1 MMSDRSP
8 NLSPGS
14 GPTLCGHTR
23 VLRGRGGD
31 ARDFR
36 RALPAGEVERSRQLR
51 LGLLARPDQY
61 TYLRTKEIAT
71 SPRTTADLLGR
82 LRDWG
87 LEVLGCGT
95 VTPPWFSYYIDG
107 CVQEI
112 HADVP
117 HGPWAYVFSLTR
129 WEERG
134 FTGGETLMLR
144 PEALDF
150 WRGFDPKRAL
160 EAGDVFDVIPASFN
174 QLTVFDARVPHG
186 VRAIRGTQDPL
197 DSRVVLHGWFEYP
210 ELTLSEALQSQ
221 KSRAALQL
229 VLRHLGSRL
238 QEIDSVTGLLTVR
251 VEVDGDGGV
260 REVRPLSNTLV
271 STGGNPGGSRGG
283 RGRPRDRDG
292 PAAHG
297 REGGLGGTAIPVAVW
312 QLIGPGRGA
321 LA

>member
-1 MMSDRSP
+1 MSAHETELQSTSGHPVGLGVQRSLVVP
-8 NLSPGS
+8 EFFEDAEAMRGIFDQRFQRARSNDSGS
-14 GPTLCGHTR
+14 FVWDYWH
-23 VLRGRGGD
+23 V
-31 ARDFR
+31 
-36 RALPAGEVERSRQLR
+36 
-51 LGLLARPDQY
+51 PDQY
-61 TYLRTKEIAT
+61 TYLRTKGDRYFPEGV
-71 SPRTTADLLGR
+71 TADLMGR
-82 LRDWG
+82 LRGWG

-150 WRGFDPKRAL
+150 WRGFDPKQTL

-197 DSRVVLHGWFEYP
+197 DSRVVLHGWFKYP
-210 ELTLSEALQSQ
+210 ELTVSEALQSQ

-260 REVRPLSNTLV
+260 REARPLSNTLV
-271 STGGNPGGSRGG
+271 STGGNPLATREVVEVVLETV
-283 RGRPRDRDG
+283 RDRRLPTDG
-292 PAAHG
+292 K
-297 REGGLGGTAIPVAVW
+297 EGWAV
-312 QLIGPGRGA
+312 LPFRVPYA
-321 LA
+321 S